1 MLRNGHVE
9 AICGPMFSG
18 KSEELIRRLR
28 RAVIGRRR
36 VQAFKPAID
45 RRYHATRITS
55 HNATSLEALAV
66 DNVQML
72 LAALLDGTEVVGI
85 DEAQFFGA
93 EIVAAVQALA
103 DRGVQV
109 IVAGLDLD
117 YRGVP
122 FDPMP
127 QILAVAEHVTK
138 LTAVCSVCG
147 REATRSHRLVAGEGR
162 IVVGAAC
169 EYEARCRSCQRGAPS
184 EVA

>member
-1 MLRNGHVE
+1 MTLRNGYVE
-9 AICGPMFSG
+9 VICGPMFSG
-18 KSEELIRRLR
+18 KPEELILRLR

-66 DNVQML
+66 DNVPAL
-72 LAALLDGTEVVGI
+72 LAAVEHDAEVVGI
-85 DEAQFFGA
+85 DEAQFFGH
-93 EIVAAVQALA
+93 ELVAAVQSLA
-103 DRGVQV
+103 DRGVQA

-122 FDPMP
+122 FEPVP
-127 QILAVAEHVTK
+127 QLLAVAEHVTK
-138 LTAVCSVCG
+138 LAAVCSVCG

-169 EYEARCRSCQRGAPS
+169 EYEARCRACCKGAPRG
-184 EVA
+184 